1 MIFMQSVDISFVM
14 TVKNG
19 KVALTIV
26 LGVSLS
32 YMKPGRHRSS
42 QVQSEG
48 LAATEHKLCL
58 KYMPILLPN
67 LLIQLLQSNDL
78 PYLN

>member
-1 MIFMQSVDISFVM
+1 MQSVDISFVM

-32 YMKPGRHRSS
+32 YIKPEGHMSS

-48 LAATEHKLCL
+48 LAATEHKMYL
-58 KYMPILLPN
+58 KCMPNLLPN
-67 LLIQLLQSNDL
+67 LLNQLLQSNGL